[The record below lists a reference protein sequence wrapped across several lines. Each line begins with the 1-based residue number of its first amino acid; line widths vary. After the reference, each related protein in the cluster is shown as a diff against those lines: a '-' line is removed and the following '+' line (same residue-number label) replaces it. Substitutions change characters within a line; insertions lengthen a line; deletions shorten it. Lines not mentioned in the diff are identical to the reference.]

1 MIKFNNINMKYGDNI
16 ILSNVN
22 FNIKP
27 GEIFVIVGPS
37 GSGKSTLLKMIN
49 KMVIPCSGEIY
60 IEGKEINE
68 YDKLE
73 LRKSIGYMMQKVGLF
88 PHMNCIEN
96 IRVPFELKKIS
107 VDKENVEKLI
117 KKTNLTKE
125 KINKYPS
132 DLSGGEQQRVGII
145 RALATNPNL
154 ILMDEPFS
162 ALDPMIRRSLQ
173 DLIIEL
179 QKEMKKTFVF
189 VTHDMDEAIK
199 VADRICFIK
208 GGVIEQIGTPEE
220 IHKSPNS
227 KYVSDFF
234 NMEVN

>member
-1 MIKFNNINMKYGDNI
+1 MKYGDNI
-16 ILSNVN
+16 ILSNIN

-60 IEGKEINE
+60 IENKEINE

-107 VDKENVEKLI
+107 VDKENIEKLI

-125 KINKYPS
+125 KTNKYPS